1 MADGTVIIDTNLDQ
15 TGFEKGLNKLQSTA
29 SKGAKL
35 VATSI
40 AGVGAVL
47 GGIGAYAIK
56 VGSDF
61 EAGMSKV
68 KAISGAT
75 AEEMVQLTEKAKEM
89 GASTKFSA
97 GESAEAFQYM
107 AMAGWKSGD
116 MINGIAGIMNLAAAS
131 GEDLALTSDI
141 VTDALTAFGLK
152 ASDSAHFAD
161 ILASASSNSNTNVAM
176 LGESFKYV
184 APLAGS
190 LGYKAEDTS
199 IALGL
204 MANAG
209 IKASQ
214 SGTTLKTALVNM
226 AKPTSNMQAVMD
238 QYGLSLQSTDGS
250 MKSLKEV
257 MDMLREKMG
266 GLDKATKA
274 SASATL
280 FGKESLA
287 G

>member
-40 AGVGAVL
+40 AGVGAAL

-75 AEEMVQLTEKAKEM
+75 AEEMTQLTEKAKEM

-107 AMAGWKSGD
+107 AMA
-116 MINGIAGIMNLAAAS
+116 
-131 GEDLALTSDI
+131 
-141 VTDALTAFGLK
+141 
-152 ASDSAHFAD
+152 
-161 ILASASSNSNTNVAM
+161 
-176 LGESFKYV
+176 
-184 APLAGS
+184 
-190 LGYKAEDTS
+190 
-199 IALGL
+199 
-204 MANAG
+204 
-209 IKASQ
+209 
-214 SGTTLKTALVNM
+214 
-226 AKPTSNMQAVMD
+226 
-238 QYGLSLQSTDGS
+238 
-250 MKSLKEV
+250 
-257 MDMLREKMG
+257 
-266 GLDKATKA
+266 
-274 SASATL
+274 
-280 FGKESLA
+280 
-287 G
+287 